1 MRYRVE
7 VADRPDG
14 LYAVWND
21 QVYRAQRSTADS
33 TVLLVARSDKD
44 AEDAPEGF
52 DTRWRDLPA
61 KVVPE
66 TEVAAT
72 FTVHTHCLYDD
83 EIYRIA
89 PESGDAELTL
99 RWTGQDE
106 AIAGQLGL
114 TDLTTTT
121 SDPESVMALW
131 QERHDFTA
139 AGTRPEPG
147 AGEHTALLRAIG
159 RTMVRTLPDGWQRVA
174 AQFRQVGDYSE
185 LEVRAVAEDVV
196 VSLSSPP
203 ELGHL
208 FARLRSAMYEPG
220 VGTWLQGTFTLDSAS
235 NFDFDFDKETEP
247 NWRLAPGARGRTSA
261 RSYEAELEY
270 HPRER
275 KQVPQWLAARA
286 GLPLDVEF
294 RRALVVDAHNEGE
307 PPVVNRQP
315 VAQDEARAVL
325 GYLYRAPV
333 ALHKPGLL
341 PDIFAPH
348 NPPDVPDAFHTDG
361 TWIWPA
367 SVPHYL
373 RKYGLPPEPDLLAHI
388 RAAGHRPPY
397 VGERVRAT
405 AEADILGAPR
415 PKQTAA
421 DLGDVAAD
429 AERALEA
436 AIERG
441 AEPDRELYGSE
452 VLATLRRRL
461 AEQGIGE
468 DVYRI
473 GESADGAWCLLR
485 TGEGW
490 QVARFADGGPVE
502 PMHFPRIEQAARAL
516 LGSLLLYPGRCA
528 LPADVEAREPAA
540 HATDWPVL
548 PARGEPPLTFYRGKR
563 MVVLPEGTTI
573 TRYGTEAGNLA
584 HPEGTPF
591 PETSL
596 TFEREHDRHSY
607 VLRRR
612 LRVLAGVAVPW
623 NGLPGGAITYLL
635 PRPVAHHLETAAL
648 ERLG

>member
-14 LYAVWND
+14 LYAVWHE

-33 TVLLVARSDKD
+33 TVLLVAP
-44 AEDAPEGF
+44 AGEDAPEGF
-52 DTRWRDLPA
+52 DTQWRDLPA

-66 TEVAAT
+66 AKVAAT
-72 FTVHTHCLYDD
+72 FTIHTQCLYDD

-89 PESGDAELTL
+89 PQSGEAELTL

-106 AIAGQLGL
+106 TTATQLGL
-114 TDLTTTT
+114 TDFTTTT
-121 SDPESVMALW
+121 SDPESVLALW
-131 QERHDFTA
+131 QERHDFTSA
-139 AGTRPEPG
+139 AAVRPAPGSVEPG
-147 AGEHTALLRAIG
+147 ALLRSIG
-159 RTMVRTLPDGWQRVA
+159 RTMVRSLPDGWQRVA

-185 LEVRAVAEDVV
+185 LEVRAVAEDVI

-208 FARLRSAMYEPG
+208 FARLRSAMYEAG
-220 VGTWLQGTFTLDSAS
+220 SGTWFQGTFTLDSAS
-235 NFDFDFDKETEP
+235 NFDFDFDKQTEP
-247 NWRLAPGARGRTSA
+247 NWRLGPGARGRTSA
-261 RSYEAELEY
+261 RAYEAELEY

-275 KQVPQWLAARA
+275 GQVPQWLAARA

-294 RRALVVDAHNEGE
+294 RLAKVVDAHTEGE

-333 ALHKPGLL
+333 ALSKPGLL

-405 AEADILGAPR
+405 AEAEILGAPR
-415 PKQTAA
+415 PGQTAA
-421 DLGDVAAD
+421 DLGDAGAD
-429 AERALEA
+429 AELTMA
-436 AIERG
+436 ASLERG
-441 AEPDRELYGSE
+441 AEPDRELRGSE

-461 AEQGIGE
+461 AEQGIPE
-468 DVYRI
+468 DAYRI
-473 GESADGAWCLLR
+473 GEHIDGAWCLLR
-485 TGEGW
+485 TAQGW
-490 QVARFADGGPVE
+490 QVARFADGAPVE
-502 PMHFPRIEQAARAL
+502 PMLFPRIQPAARAL
-516 LGSLLLYPGRCA
+516 LGSLLLYPGRRF
-528 LPADVEAREPAA
+528 LPAEVEAREPAT

-548 PARGEPPLTFYRGKR
+548 PVRGEPPLTFYRGKR
-563 MVVLPEGTTI
+563 MITLPEGTTI
-573 TRYGTEAGNLA
+573 TRFGTEAGNLA

-591 PETSL
+591 AETSL

-607 VLRRR
+607 VLRRT
-612 LRVLAGVAVPW
+612 LRVLAGIAVPW

-635 PRPVAHHLETAAL
+635 PRPIGHHLETGAL
-648 ERLG
+648 DRLG